1 MNFAT
6 SSSPWPYMYNIG
18 LHDQPVCT
26 TYELFSH
33 DRPIAQSAHFKMK
46 VKDDNFD
53 HRPKNLD
60 EVDDLQWT
68 ADQEILLLYSLHG
81 YKPVGKFLVLAH
93 KL

>member
-1 MNFAT
+1 M
-6 SSSPWPYMYNIG
+6 SSSS
-18 LHDQPVCT
+18 Q
-26 TYELFSH
+26 
-33 DRPIAQSAHFKMK
+33 DRPIAQYTNSNMN

-81 YKPVGKFLVLAH
+81 YKPVGKFLLILV
-93 KL
+93 

>member
-1 MNFAT
+1 M
-6 SSSPWPYMYNIG
+6 SSSS
-18 LHDQPVCT
+18 Q
-26 TYELFSH
+26 
-33 DRPIAQSAHFKMK
+33 DRLIVQYKNFKMK

-81 YKPVGKFLVLAH
+81 YKPVGTFLEFGSTHLFTAIMALILSAFV
-93 KL
+93 

>member
-1 MNFAT
+1 M
-6 SSSPWPYMYNIG
+6 SSSS
-18 LHDQPVCT
+18 Q
-26 TYELFSH
+26 
-33 DRPIAQSAHFKMK
+33 DRPIAHYTNFKMK

-81 YKPVGKFLVLAH
+81 YKPVGKFLDFGLSQLVTAITSLILGAFV
-93 KL
+93 